1 MPLEPQKAQAYI
13 QQWLTEYLP
22 TNLYYHGVHH
32 TIDVCEAT
40 DQLAQL
46 EGISGQDYELLLT
59 AAWLHDAGFAR
70 QYFKNEPIGAL
81 IAREILPGFGYDVAH
96 ITAIEGMILATALPQ
111 NPHTHLEQIICDA
124 DLDYLGRDD
133 FYTIAHTLKREWDE
147 YGLKKNLREWYEQ
160 QIRFVEN
167 HTYFTNSAQK
177 LRNANK
183 QKYIAEM
190 RELLAYT

>member
-1 MPLEPQKAQAYI
+1 MPIEFEKAKAYI
-13 QQWLTEYLP
+13 QQWLHDSLP
-22 TNLYYHGVHH
+22 ANLYYHGVHH

-40 DQLAQL
+40 ERYAVL
-46 EGISGQDYELLLT
+46 EGINGLEAELLQT

-81 IAREILPGFGYDVAH
+81 IARELLPQFGYTDEH
-96 ITAIEGMILATALPQ
+96 ILRIEGMILATALPQ
-111 NPHTHLEQIICDA
+111 NPHNHLEQIICDA

-167 HTYFTNSAQK
+167 HQYFTLSAQS

-183 QKYIAEM
+183 QKHIAEM
-190 RELLAYT
+190 RALLLST